1 MNAVIHSQVLSECD
15 KKTDPPQGDHAI
27 LAIISRV
34 ATDPQCDIEKMQQL
48 LQMHERIQAR
58 QATTQ
63 FAADLA
69 AMQTALPSISERGD
83 ASGRYKYALWED
95 VNTTIKPIL
104 SQFGFAL
111 SFRTDFSNG
120 IAVTA
125 VLTHK
130 GGHSESTTI
139 QLPADLSGNKNA
151 VQAVASSISYGKRYT
166 AAALL
171 NITSHGEDDDAYTA
185 GEPDDV
191 RHWRS
196 VLANAKTEADLKELA
211 DQIKND
217 KTIPSH
223 RVSTIRSLW
232 RMKRD
237 ELHGAQ
243 EAGAAA

>member
-1 MNAVIHSQVLSECD
+1 MNAVIHSQALSECD
-15 KKTDPPQGDHAI
+15 KKTDTHQGDHTI

-34 ATDPQCDIEKMQQL
+34 ATDPQCDIDKMQQL

-58 QATTQ
+58 QAEAQ
-63 FAADLA
+63 FAAALSE
-69 AMQTALPSISERGD
+69 MQTALPSISERGD
-83 ASGRYKYALWED
+83 ANGRYKYALWED
-95 VNTTIKPIL
+95 INTSIKPIL
-104 SQFGFAL
+104 SQYGFAL

-120 IAVTA
+120 ISVTA

-139 QLPADLSGNKNA
+139 QLPADSSGNKNP

-196 VLANAKTEADLKELA
+196 VLADAETENDLKELSKK
-211 DQIKND
+211 IKQD

-223 RVSTIRSLW
+223 RLSTIRSLW
-232 RMKRD
+232 RMKLD

-243 EAGAAA
+243 KGRATA